1 MSVPF
6 AGRRSIPLEIL
17 ENIAFELVASSPLG
31 NPKDLLPL
39 LATSRSV
46 HNALAMKNG
55 TALYS
60 RICRLKFDVGA
71 VTRRAF
77 TPLTRDL
84 NGHLVQMCTM
94 LKFFAAGDIFHEDA
108 ADQLLIAYVA
118 MLENDGKN
126 RAQLEHVGIV
136 DFVDRFV
143 RQRLHEDKESNDGWP
158 LDTEG
163 RVYAL
168 WLMWFFSTRGESF
181 VVSSPSQYLTFAS
194 QSVCY
199 RRQSRS
205 GHKSYVS
212 YSLSS
217 YVLTVYVSFV
227 PSPRNPSYLSPF
239 AVHFSHYSTEPL
251 HAPAGTSFH

>member
-1 MSVPF
+1 MAVPF
-6 AGRRSIPLEIL
+6 AGGRPLPLEVL
-17 ENIAFELVASSPLG
+17 ENIAFELVASTPLG
-31 NPKDLLPL
+31 NPAQLLPL
-39 LATSRSV
+39 LSTNKAV
-46 HNALAMKNG
+46 NNALAMDSG

-94 LKFFAAGDIFHEDA
+94 LKFFASGDIFHEDA
-108 ADQLLIAYVA
+108 PDQLLIAYVA

-143 RQRLHEDKESNDGWP
+143 RQRLHEGKEDNDGWP
-158 LDTEG
+158 KEDEG

-168 WLMWFFSTRGESF
+168 WLMWFFSTRGER
-181 VVSSPSQYLTFAS
+181 SP
-194 QSVCY
+194 
-199 RRQSRS
+199 
-205 GHKSYVS
+205 K
-212 YSLSS
+212 
-217 YVLTVYVSFV
+217 
-227 PSPRNPSYLSPF
+227 
-239 AVHFSHYSTEPL
+239 
-251 HAPAGTSFH
+251 